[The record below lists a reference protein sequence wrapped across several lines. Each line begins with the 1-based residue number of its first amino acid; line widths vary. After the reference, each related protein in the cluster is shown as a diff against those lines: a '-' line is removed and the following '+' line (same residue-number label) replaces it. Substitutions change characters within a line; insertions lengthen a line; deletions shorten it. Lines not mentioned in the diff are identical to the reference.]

1 MYTVVMVLGL
11 INVQNF
17 WMPDSSMG
25 KNAIIFEVDMSS
37 SVPINN
43 KKKDILM
50 IGKGLTQG
58 LDDTTLT
65 AELNIQLIFQ
75 DLCLTLIIM
84 GATVFNLL
92 ILQKHISS
100 KQKILK

>member
-1 MYTVVMVLGL
+1 MSFSDSVGRAWYHKLRLVSVMVLGL

-75 DLCLTLIIM
+75 DQIENF
-84 GATVFNLL
+84 V
-92 ILQKHISS
+92 
-100 KQKILK
+100 